1 MIFIFPIQKPI
12 STNVSNSRQLYI
24 YIYIY
29 IYKIYIDTFNI
40 ELILNIAIFI
50 TYCIKSSI
58 TSSSSRKPSVSYT
71 REAGV
76 RPYFCSIIF
85 NACSW
90 SSKFFCIIILLNISY
105 SFAAHICSNRFYKTR
120 DGISIF

>member
-1 MIFIFPIQKPI
+1 MY
-12 STNVSNSRQLYI
+12 YI
-24 YIYIY
+24 LIYN
-29 IYKIYIDTFNI
+29 T
-40 ELILNIAIFI
+40 
-50 TYCIKSSI
+50 TYCIKSSM
-58 TSSSSRKPSVSYT
+58 TNSSSMKPSSYI

-105 SFAAHICSNRFYKTR
+105 SFAAHICSNRFYKMCICNKIYYNNGLGKRTVR
-120 DGISIF
+120 FFNTKHNRAICIIFTIFPSFSIT